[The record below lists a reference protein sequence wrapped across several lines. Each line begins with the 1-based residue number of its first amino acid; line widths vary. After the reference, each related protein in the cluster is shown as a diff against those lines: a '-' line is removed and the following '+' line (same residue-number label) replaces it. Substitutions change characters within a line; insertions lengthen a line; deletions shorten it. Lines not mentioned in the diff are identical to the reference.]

1 MSYAQQKGE
10 KNLHPGPAEW
20 HFQSQKAGRGPRRP
34 LPPFQMAPAAV
45 GPTDWPTGHAVSRPR
60 PVSMVTPRQLQD
72 AALSP
77 GKDPLS
83 KQLPAF
89 KRK

>member
-1 MSYAQQKGE
+1 MCTLALLNDTSSPRKQAEVHG
-10 KNLHPGPAEW
+10 GPSLRSRW
-20 HFQSQKAGRGPRRP
+20 PQLLWVP
-34 LPPFQMAPAAV
+34 L
-45 GPTDWPTGHAVSRPR
+45 TGQLAMLSHGPR